1 MVIKAMNFRCKRT
14 ELHEAIANVSKA
26 VPAKSNIP
34 ALEGIKLSVNGNN
47 LELTGY
53 DLELGIKTSIDIL
66 SEDTGSFVVNAR
78 LFSEIIR
85 RMSSDELNITIDEK
99 LNVNITGDSTQY
111 DISAISAAE
120 YPDFPV
126 ITTEKS
132 VDVPQYILKN
142 MIDHTNHAVS
152 TNENKPILTG
162 ELFDIK
168 DGIFRM
174 VAIDGYRL
182 AVRSEK
188 LFSEEDIHFVVPS
201 KTLNEVSRLLSKGNP
216 ENTDSQKAPEE
227 IVNEELC
234 SIFTDNKHITFKIS
248 GYSIISRLLEGEFHN
263 YSASIPDECKTEVIL
278 KTKDLSD
285 SIERCSL
292 LINEKNRSPVRCIF
306 EGNTLR
312 IDCKTP
318 IGKINDSI
326 EAEVNGESIEIG
338 FNNKYLIDALKSCDT
353 DKIKIQLLAPNRPVK
368 IVPIAGDSFLFLLMP
383 IQLKK

>member
-1 MVIKAMNFRCKRT
+1 MKFTCKRM
-14 ELHEAIANVSKA
+14 ELYEAITNVSKA

-34 ALEGIKLSVNGNN
+34 ALEGIKLSLNQNI

-53 DLELGIKTSIDIL
+53 DLELGIKTSINVS
-66 SEDTGSFVVNAR
+66 SEDNGSLVVNAR

-85 RMSSDELNITIDEK
+85 RMSSDDLEITIDEK
-99 LNVNITGDSTQY
+99 LNVNISGNSTQY
-111 DISAISAAE
+111 DISAISAEE
-120 YPDFPV
+120 YPDFPS
-126 ITTEKS
+126 ITSEKS

-168 DGIFRM
+168 NGMFKM

-182 AVRSEK
+182 AIRSEK
-188 LFSEEDIHFVVPS
+188 MLHEDEIHFVVPS
-201 KTLNEVSRLLSKGNP
+201 KTLNEVSRLLSKGDQSKQENSENP
-216 ENTDSQKAPEE
+216 ED

-263 YSASIPDECKTEVIL
+263 YSASIPEECKTEVIL

-306 EGNTLR
+306 EGSSLK

-318 IGKINDSI
+318 IGKINDCI
-326 EAEVNGESIEIG
+326 DAEVNGESIEIG